1 MNIPDGE
8 AIYLDSVSWRLMR
21 TTVEYAYVSV
31 PVAGMV
37 RPDAQGVGRVDADAM
52 AQRAVD
58 LGQSPDV
65 VWYREQQRIDLHPL
79 QKEPAP
85 DERTHR
91 HWEVPPA

>member
-1 MNIPDGE
+1 MSIPEGE
-8 AIYLDSVSWRLMR
+8 AIYLDAVSWRLMR
-21 TTVEYAYVSV
+21 TTVEYAYVCV

-37 RPDAQGVGRVDADAM
+37 RPDAQGVGRIDADAM

-65 VWYREQQRIDLHPL
+65 VWYREEQRIDLHPR

-91 HWEVPPA
+91 YWEVPPA